1 MIKNVLFITVCLFLV
16 SCASKQPKTYT
27 NKIKIYKQ
35 QPLKVLYVQ
44 EKEKPVLA
52 EYNKIYLPDAI
63 IAENRLN
70 AVMYQSLNEHL
81 KAFIPEV
88 YKELEKNER
97 IIKALKVKIAQE
109 KAMEQDLE
117 NLEKGIK
124 QIEQRISKLRIV
136 DPLKNIKKRGKNE
149 YSRD

>member
-1 MIKNVLFITVCLFLV
+1 MKNVLFITMCLFLV
-16 SCASKQPKTYT
+16 SCASKKPKTYT

-35 QPLKVLYVQ
+35 QSLKVLYVQ
-44 EKEKPVLA
+44 KKEKPVPA
-52 EYNKIYLPDAI
+52 EYYKINFPDGI

-70 AVMYQSLNEHL
+70 AVMFQRLNDHL

-97 IIKALKVKIAQE
+97 FIEALKVKIAKE
-109 KAMEQDLE
+109 KAMEQELE
-117 NLEKGIK
+117 SLEKGVAEIK
-124 QIEQRISKLRIV
+124 QQISKRKLV
-136 DPLKNIKKRGKNE
+136 APLKNINQRGKNE